1 MNNLLEFGGKGQII
15 ATALCDFSINDYE
28 YKTGDIV
35 FDFNDVNVS
44 FLYGH
49 TTSQGNNSRTQL
61 FYEEFYLDSLSVDVV
76 PLDKNFR
83 IFCDNKL
90 EKISVYEKESLVSV
104 GKHIFL
110 KQLAKEDSV
119 RIKEVENF
127 EIQNTSEFTIIRS
140 EEFVDDTIYDVYYSK
155 EIISKSIVLDN
166 QEIDIPYLKLQVKFM
181 GNDNK
186 ETSENYI
193 IVPKAAMR
201 FTPVFNL
208 QNNSV
213 SHVRLSAKIIED
225 KESKPILSVI

>member
-1 MNNLLEFGGKGQII
+1 MNNLLEFGGRGQVI
-15 ATALCDFSINDYE
+15 ATALCDFSIDNYE

-49 TTSQGNNSRTQL
+49 TTSQSNNSRTQL

-76 PLDKNFR
+76 PLDRNFK
-83 IFCDNKL
+83 IFCDSKL

-119 RIKEVENF
+119 RINGIKNF
-127 EIQNTSEFTIIRS
+127 DIQNTNEFTIVHS
-140 EEFVDDTIYDVYYSK
+140 EEFIDDTIYDVYYSK
-155 EIISKSIVLDN
+155 EVISKSIVLDN
-166 QEIDIPYLKLQVKFM
+166 KEVDIPYLRLQVKFT

-186 ETSENYI
+186 ETNENYI
-193 IVPKAAMR
+193 IVPKVAMR

-213 SHVRLSAKIIED
+213 SHIRLSAKVIED